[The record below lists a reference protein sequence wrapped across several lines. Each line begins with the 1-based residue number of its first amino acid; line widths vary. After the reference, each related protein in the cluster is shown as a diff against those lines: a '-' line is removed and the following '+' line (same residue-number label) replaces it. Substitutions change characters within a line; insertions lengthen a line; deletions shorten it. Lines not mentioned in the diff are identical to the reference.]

1 MLEVGWLLLTSCNY
15 VLHFGKCLT
24 ACVLGI
30 YTLIISL
37 SVRYVLLK
45 MGTATLDT
53 FAYNTYKFCY
63 NRDMTI
69 LYINFDWFTVPNKID
84 V

>member
-1 MLEVGWLLLTSCNY
+1 MFCT
-15 VLHFGKCLT
+15 
-24 ACVLGI
+24 LGNASQHVYLA
-30 YTLIISL
+30 YTHIISL
-37 SVRYVLLK
+37 SGRYVLLK
-45 MGTATLDT
+45 MGTTTLDT